1 MGQAPTRG
9 EGRREPPLW
18 VARLRWRLRGSS
30 ARIGFVVAV
39 VADAVL
45 LTVLPLSGQGGPL
58 LGAVVLGG
66 FLNLALVIAG
76 GAIGSRL
83 LRRRDP
89 SLPRPIARDRAA
101 TYAMLLGVV
110 LIAAAGV
117 RHRPALLAE
126 RAQTQRIVQA
136 AQTLASREGPTS
148 IEREQVDVRQW
159 TENLYRACMPNG
171 QPGRAWCAFVRTD
184 GGDPVAR
191 ADPDAR
197 PNAQVAGVPGS
208 RPVSLR

>member
-1 MGQAPTRG
+1 
-9 EGRREPPLW
+9 

-45 LTVLPLSGQGGPL
+45 LSALPLSGEGGPL
-58 LGAVVLGG
+58 MGAFLLGG
-66 FLNLALVIAG
+66 FLNLALVIVG
-76 GAIGSRL
+76 GGIGSRV

-89 SLPRPIARDRAA
+89 SLPRLVARDRAA

-110 LIAAAGV
+110 AITAGGIV
-117 RHRPALLAE
+117 HRPALVAE
-126 RAQTQRIVQA
+126 RQQTQRIVQA
-136 AQTLASREGPTS
+136 AQSLAAREGPAS
-148 IEREQVDVRQW
+148 IQRDQVDLRRW
-159 TENLYRACMPNG
+159 TDDLYRACMPNG
-171 QPGRAWCAFVRTD
+171 QPGRAWCAIVRTD
-184 GGDPVAR
+184 SGDPIAR

-197 PNAQVAGVPGS
+197 PNAEVGGMAGP